1 VDLSKKLERIADLGR
16 ETVSSA
22 EIGRLL
28 DVIVTT
34 ARQAFSCRSVAL
46 LVGSE
51 ESDLLSIRAAAGISE
66 TFVREFKRPVGTGVL
81 AEVLW
86 AGSNLLYDRIDPL
99 WPEFGELRLEHV
111 PVSLIAVRLE
121 VDSRPVG
128 LVLAESDAEAA
139 FTEDDLRL
147 LKIVAALAA
156 LAVDRETVRQ
166 LSRKLVMM
174 DPLTQVY
181 SYSYFHRRLTE
192 EVARA
197 QRLNECLCVLLID
210 VDNLKEFRATHG
222 WQAAEQML
230 RHLVKLVSS
239 GVRNI
244 DVVGRFGVG
253 QIILYLPETEREKA
267 LVAAERIRTLI
278 EKGSKAA
285 DPAAA
290 LTVSV
295 GLASLP
301 ENGDTVNRL
310 LEGATG
316 ALLAAQREGRNRVVA
331 AQTSGE
337 LDGDAGSA
345 AGAAP

>member
-1 VDLSKKLERIADLGR
+1 MELSKKVERIAALGR
-16 ETVSSA
+16 EAASA
-22 EIGRLL
+22 TEIGRLL
-28 DVIVTT
+28 EAIVTT
-34 ARQAFSCRSVAL
+34 ARQVFSCRSVAL
-46 LVGSE
+46 LLGSE
-51 ESDLLSIRAAAGISE
+51 DTELLSIRAGAGLSE
-66 TFVREFKRPVGTGVL
+66 TFVRDFKKPVGTAVL

-99 WPEFGELRLEHV
+99 WPEFAELTLEHA
-111 PVSLIAVRLE
+111 PVSLIGVRLE
-121 VDSRPVG
+121 VDSRPLG
-128 LVLAESDAEAA
+128 LILAESETPAS
-139 FTEDDLRL
+139 FTEDDLQL
-147 LKIVAALAA
+147 LKLVATLAA
-156 LAVDRETVRQ
+156 LAIDRESVRQ

-192 EVARA
+192 EVERA
-197 QRLNECLCVLLID
+197 QRLNERLCVLLVD
-210 VDNLKEFRATHG
+210 VDNLKEFRSTHG

-253 QIILYLPETEREKA
+253 QIILYLPETERQKA
-267 LVAAERIRTLI
+267 LVAAERIRALI
-278 EKGSKAA
+278 EKGSRAA

-310 LEGATG
+310 LEGVTG
-316 ALLAAQREGRNRVVA
+316 ALLTAQRDGRNRVVA
-331 AQTSGE
+331 AEASGE
-337 LDGDAGSA
+337 ENRD